1 MIAHDIASSPE
12 LYHVIVK
19 FSPHG
24 KYFECLGYTGK
35 MIKFARLEVQD
46 SSLINGHTITWNIKQ
61 ITRYVY
67 PETTVYLEKECIE

>member
-1 MIAHDIASSPE
+1 MIAHDIASNPE
-12 LYHVIVK
+12 LYHIIVK
-19 FSPHG
+19 FSPQG

-46 SSLINGHTITWNIKQ
+46 SILINSQWNIKQ